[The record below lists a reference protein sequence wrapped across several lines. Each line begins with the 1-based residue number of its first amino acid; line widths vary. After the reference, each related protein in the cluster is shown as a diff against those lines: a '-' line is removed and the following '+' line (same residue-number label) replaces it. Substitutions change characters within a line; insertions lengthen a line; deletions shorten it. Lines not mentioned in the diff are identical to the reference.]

1 MKPRR
6 PYLLRALHEWITDS
20 GETPHIVV
28 DAGAD
33 GVVVP
38 RQYVKDGKIVLNVS
52 LTATQG
58 LKLGNEQVS
67 FDARFGG
74 VSFSVS
80 VPVRAVLGIYA
91 RETGQGM
98 IFPEGDADPD
108 PTDAPPPTPPKA
120 GTGAGAGSPAAKRPK
135 LSVVK

>member
-20 GETPHIVV
+20 GETPHLVV
-28 DAGAD
+28 DASAE
-33 GVVVP
+33 GVTVP

-52 LTATQG
+52 LTATQL
-58 LKLGNEQVS
+58 LKLGNEFVS
-67 FDARFGG
+67 FQARFGAASQA
-74 VSFSVS
+74 VR

-108 PTDAPPPTPPKA
+108 PTDGP
-120 GTGAGAGSPAAKRPK
+120 PAAAADGEPARAAGKRPK
-135 LSVVK
+135 LKVVK

>member
-28 DAGAD
+28 DAGVE

-38 RQYVKDGKIVLNVS
+38 RPYVKEGKIVLNVGFN
-52 LTATQG
+52 ATQAMQ
-58 LKLGNEQVS
+58 LGNDAIS
-67 FDARFGG
+67 FEARFGG
-74 VSFSVS
+74 ASFAVY
-80 VPVRAVLGIYA
+80 VPVRAVLGIYS

-108 PTDAPPPTPPKA
+108 PTTDKSPPPAPASGK
-120 GTGAGAGSPAAKRPK
+120 TGEKTSKRPK
-135 LSVVK
+135 LQVVK